1 MKASLSRFVKTSLK
15 GSSLTDGLM
24 AMITCLDMA
33 ISYVRLSKDEKIG
46 ARGTGPDPQEDP
58 SILQAIRLCSSILM
72 IL

>member
-33 ISYVRLSKDEKIG
+33 ISYVRLSKEEKIG
-46 ARGTGPDPQEDP
+46 ARGTGPDPQDP